1 MAPEA
6 ERDKEVS
13 PNGGG
18 QALGTGTRPPF
29 LPHIPR
35 ASLDQTLLQPTRP
48 RCDFSPGC
56 RRLVFLPALLCR
68 INTTT
73 EAGKRQE
80 RGACRVSPRS
90 STSGGVMT
98 AWPQGRAPCPLS
110 GATQGCDTGTGGS
123 AAQAEPRLAE
133 PGGLPRAGK
142 ETCIGLRP
150 GGSCWGD
157 EPSLSCCPQP
167 KALLRGAG
175 GARWKQQAACQ
186 THPRPSCFA
195 HPAQTPFSEELGLR
209 MCPDSVA
216 EGLTA
221 PSPAPCPRCR
231 SSAVPWPPPV
241 PVPSSR
247 V

>member
-1 MAPEA
+1 
-6 ERDKEVS
+6 
-13 PNGGG
+13 
-18 QALGTGTRPPF
+18 
-29 LPHIPR
+29 
-35 ASLDQTLLQPTRP
+35 
-48 RCDFSPGC
+48 
-56 RRLVFLPALLCR
+56 
-68 INTTT
+68 
-73 EAGKRQE
+73 
-80 RGACRVSPRS
+80 
-90 STSGGVMT
+90 MT